1 MTYTRKSKKLYA
13 TAAALAVT
21 ASAVAPGLQ
30 AGAASSSVTS
40 ISTTTIHHYGGYAY
54 AIKKLSL
61 PKTVKVKLSNG
72 KYTYR
77 SVKWAGRVSFDSKK
91 IDKYQYLYGTVAGT
105 SKKAVL
111 KIMIKDY
118 PIDVIEPKLASV
130 YVGGTLV
137 LPKTVA
143 VKMKSGKVVQ
153 RTIVVS
159 KPDTSKAGK
168 FYLTYSLS
176 STNSKLT
183 GKIAYEVKAAPVVA
197 SLSVK
202 ALSKSKLEVTFKD
215 AVDSVHASNFTI
227 EGARVN
233 GADIS
238 ADGKKAILE
247 VHDLEIGK
255 EYTLEIKGVPIN
267 GKRTDLGSVKFQSIS
282 AQALWD
288 LKVIPKKSSII
299 ADGATSTEVEFA
311 LYDKT
316 TGQID
321 VNADNLVLEVSS
333 SHGSFS
339 NITKNRITLQNGKAT
354 GVLRSEASSK
364 ALDVKISAEVMEASG
379 DYKALIGKVL
389 GHGSMKF
396 EPVAHN
402 AVRSLTLMKAD
413 SNEADRVTLF
423 FDNPV
428 LLSDF
433 IYLDTS
439 GKPIVDHHGR
449 QLLKSGVKLDISQD
463 HHDKSDIRGI
473 RLVPGNDK
481 AIEVILE
488 KSSVLKDNKTVDVH
502 AEIPNS
508 AGKILK
514 SHESFKLTDARDPE
528 ATAVSVQGLNQ
539 LVVRFSEGIYD
550 ANFKIDGIFTEPGDF
565 EVKFGEFDARNMLD
579 NRDVATLTL
588 KDGYDDG
595 KHRGYFKAGD
605 HSLQISSVRDFAS
618 LSDSANL
625 GTTQTLNFTVRAD
638 ETKPKATVK
647 VESPEQ
653 FRLTFDKILKESA
666 DDLRSKLSIEVYD
679 YHGKKWVKADK
690 LRGKFTLERVGHTNE
705 YVMELSEDWTR
716 IYDTNRTGRNYYND
730 KYRIVIDKY
739 AVTNI
744 HNGEKNDDILL
755 DLNYAGSPL
764 NEPDVKS
771 ASIKSIDYSGVKDLF
786 VVSMDEPVKLFG
798 KDANDTPNEDQY
810 RIPMTSVQFIGKDKY
825 GHTVTIPGKVLGYYG
840 EAKDDMR
847 FLVAPDGDSLQKIV
861 DAGGSQVWKL
871 VVKSLSD
878 DVGNTVATLSKDF
891 MVEKTPVKDTP
902 FAIAQD
908 RYGNYL
914 AEGHF
919 DGPTKDIVTITF
931 TEGVQHRGGVY
942 DATNVMQYTLNGKT
956 LPKGSSV
963 SVNNYDGKDGYET
976 VTLVLPEGTL
986 QRSSNVIAVNQ
997 DLVSEDGSVLTGA
1010 YEVELEMDRH

>member
-30 AGAASSSVTS
+30 ASASSATVKS
-40 ISTTTIHHYGGYAY
+40 IAAQKTVYHYGGVSYAV
-54 AIKKLSL
+54 KKVTL
-61 PKTVKVKLSNG
+61 PSKVKVQLSNG
-72 KYTYR
+72 KYEYR
-77 SVKWAGRVSFDSKK
+77 SVKWDAVSFNIKY
-91 IDKYQYLYGTVAGT
+91 IEKYQTIYGKVAGT
-105 SKKAVL
+105 SMKA
-111 KIMIKDY
+111 KIKVYLKDY
-118 PIDVIEPKLASV
+118 VVDVIEPKLAPV
-130 YVGGTLV
+130 MVGGKLE
-137 LPKTVA
+137 LPKTVVA
-143 VKMKSGKVVQ
+143 VMKSGKKVN
-153 RTIVVS
+153 RTTIVYG
-159 KPDTSKAGK
+159 KPDTSKPGK
-168 FYLTYSLS
+168 FYLDYTLI
-176 STNSKLT
+176 SKNQRLK
-183 GKIAYEVKAAPVVA
+183 GKIAYEVKALPAA
-197 SLSVK
+197 EGLTVK

-215 AVDSVHASNFTI
+215 AVDDVRASNFTI
-227 EGARVN
+227 AGARVN
-233 GADIS
+233 GADLS
-238 ADGKKAILE
+238 ADHKKAILE

-267 GKRTDLGSVKFQSIS
+267 GKRTDLGAIKFNSIA

-339 NITKNRITLQNGKAT
+339 NITKNRITLQNGKAN

-389 GHGSMKF
+389 GHGQMKF
-396 EPVAHN
+396 EPATHS
-402 AVRSLTLMKAD
+402 AVRSLTLMKAE

-463 HHDKSDIRGI
+463 RHDSDIRGI

-488 KSSVLKDNKTVDVH
+488 KSSVLKDNKTVDVL

-514 SHESFKLTDARDPE
+514 SNESFKLTDARDPE

-539 LVVRFSEGIYD
+539 LIVRFSEGIAD
-550 ANFKIDGIFTEPGDF
+550 AKFKIDGIFLEGHDF
-565 EVKFGEFDARNMLD
+565 DVKFGEFDARNMLD
-579 NRDVATLTL
+579 NRDIATLTL

-595 KHRGYFKAGD
+595 KHRGYFKAGN
-605 HSLQISSVRDFAS
+605 HSLQISSVKDFAA

-625 GTTQTLNFTVRAD
+625 GTTQTLDFTVHAD

-666 DDLRSKLSIEVYD
+666 ADLRSKLSVEVYD

-690 LRGKFTLERVGHTNE
+690 LRGNFALERVGDTNE
-705 YVMELSEDWTR
+705 YVFELLEDWTR
-716 IYDTNRTGRNYYND
+716 IYDTERTGRNYYND

-739 AVTNI
+739 AVTNT
-744 HNGEKNDDILL
+744 HNGEKNDDIIL

-764 NEPDVKS
+764 NDPDVKS
-771 ASIKSIDYSGVKDLF
+771 AKIKSIDYSGVKDHF
-786 VVSMDEPVKLFG
+786 VVSMDEPVKLYG
-798 KDANDTPNEDQY
+798 KDVDDTPNEDQV

-825 GHTVTIPGKVLGYYG
+825 GHTVTLSGKVLGYYG
-840 EAKDDMR
+840 DAKDDMK
-847 FLVAPDGDSLQKIV
+847 FLVAPDNDSMQRLV
-861 DAGGSQVWKL
+861 DAGGSQDWKII
-871 VVKSLSD
+871 VKSLSD
-878 DVGNTVATLSKDF
+878 DVGNTVETLTKDF
-891 MVEKTPVKDTP
+891 KVLPTPVKDTP

-908 RYGNYL
+908 RYGKYL
-914 AEGHF
+914 AEGDL
-919 DGPTKDIVTITF
+919 DGREKDLVQITF

-942 DATNVMQYTLNGKT
+942 DATNVMQYTINGKT

-963 SVNNYDGKDGYET
+963 SVKDYDGKPGYET
-976 VTLVLPEGTL
+976 VLIVLPDDTL
-986 QRSSNVIAVNQ
+986 QRSNNIIAVNQ
-997 DLVSEDGSVLTGA
+997 DLVSADGSVLTGA
-1010 YEVELEMDRH
+1010 YEVELDMKRR